1 MRVGNRNIGFSKVHN
16 YTVEK
21 VKKAMEFVNSSN
33 RFTTAQEWLDMYNEL
48 KGTTHTLSG
57 CKRCALTKYVSGVK
71 SYAHNGYL
79 VLLAEGH
86 SVDEFKDEPEVAEE
100 TETAEEPQEEVI
112 ENEEKRI
119 VKTTKPKKTAK
130 KTAKK
135 TTKKTTR
142 KKTSKK

>member
-86 SVDEFKDEPEVAEE
+86 SVDEFKDEEVVEQVEPEV
-100 TETAEEPQEEVI
+100 QEEVV
-112 ENEEKRI
+112 ENKEKRI
-119 VKTTKPKKTAK
+119 VTSEKKTTTK